1 MIAILL
7 ATFNSE
13 RFLCEQ
19 IDSIFSQTYT
29 EWKLFIRDDGS
40 SDHTIE
46 IIKRYQVKSPQKIIL
61 LSNNNKSLK
70 AYGNFVELMN
80 RVDYDYY
87 MFCDH
92 DDVWLPDKIRICY
105 DRIKKI
111 EEVNMNKP
119 IVVHTDMKVVNQN
132 LEVISDSF
140 WKYSRLLPGHVSFWE
155 LVCCNAVNG
164 CTMLFNKQAKMAC
177 LGNEP
182 YCLMHD
188 TLVSQSVAAV
198 GGIISAIN
206 EPTVLYRQHTDNVI
220 GASNIPK
227 LYFINRIKSI
237 FPTLKRNIDVWKRA
251 CHMKKI
257 SLLSYYL
264 LKTKVSVIRFLR
276 YS

>member
-13 RFLCEQ
+13 RFLREQ
-19 IDSIFSQTYT
+19 LDSISSQTYT

-40 SDHTIE
+40 NDKTLD
-46 IIKRYQVKSPQKIIL
+46 IINSYQREFPEKITL
-61 LSNNNKSLK
+61 LYDKKKSLK

-80 RVDYDYY
+80 RVDSDYY

-92 DDVWLPDKIRICY
+92 DDVWLPHKIKICY
-105 DRIKKI
+105 DRMKKI
-111 EEVNMNKP
+111 EGANLNTP
-119 IVVHTDMKVVNQN
+119 IVVHSDMKVVNQD

-140 WKYSRLLPGHVSFWE
+140 WKYSRLLPEHVSFWE

-164 CTMLFNKQAKMAC
+164 CTMLFNKQAKMVC

-198 GGIISAIN
+198 GGIISAIS
-206 EPTVLYRQHTDNVI
+206 EPTVLYRQHIDNVI
-220 GASNIPK
+220 GASYTK
-227 LYFINRIKSI
+227 KSYFANRIKNLFS
-237 FPTLKRNIDVWKRA
+237 TLKSNFDVWKRA
-251 CHMKKI
+251 SHIKKI
-257 SLLSYYL
+257 SFITFLL
-264 LKTKVSVIRFLR
+264 LKTKISIIRFFR
-276 YS
+276 